1 MTIDSI
7 ALFLKKKNVFR
18 CSYLAQLDKV
28 KYREK
33 VYKNVRDQLH
43 RIDLLL
49 KASIYSH
56 QTDPIDCDILA
67 DEDVY
72 FSTLNV
78 KALEC
83 IKAEIDEHVGKPK
96 SSSKKYL
103 LISFIG
109 LTLIGSFMIFRK

>member
-1 MTIDSI
+1 M
-7 ALFLKKKNVFR
+7 
-18 CSYLAQLDKV
+18 DKV
-28 KYREK
+28 KYRET

-49 KASIYSH
+49 KASQYLH

-67 DEDVY
+67 DENVH

-83 IKAEIDEHVGKPK
+83 IKAEIDEQVGK
-96 SSSKKYL
+96 SNSKKYL
-103 LISFIG
+103 LISLIG

>member
-1 MTIDSI
+1 M
-7 ALFLKKKNVFR
+7 AK
-18 CSYLAQLDKV
+18 LDKV
-28 KYREK
+28 KYREA

-49 KASIYSH
+49 KASQHLH
-56 QTDPIDCDILA
+56 QTNPIDCDILA

-72 FSTLNV
+72 FSTLSV

-83 IKAEIDEHVGKPK
+83 IKAEIDEQIGKPK
-96 SSSKKYL
+96 SNSKIYL
-103 LISFIG
+103 LISLIG